1 MEQPQP
7 TVLHHTSNPM
17 AAYSELPNA
26 CYRDQ
31 EPGEEVKVLLRQHP
45 ILNLRWVIPALI
57 GFAAPF
63 IIGAI
68 NPASLSGFEYLANTP
83 QPTVF
88 LVLLLWYTF
97 VIGYALQSF
106 LSWYYNVYLITDRRI
121 VDVDFLGLLR
131 YASTEAELRQIQ
143 DVEHDQSGLW
153 QMLFNYGQV
162 KIQTAGVRQNLKFE
176 KVPKAHRVADIIT
189 DLLPEER
196 ILEEEQ
202 QPPTAPAT
210 EEVLS

>member
-1 MEQPQP
+1 MQEPQP
-7 TVLHHTSNPM
+7 TILHHTSNPI

-45 ILNLRWVIPALI
+45 VINLRWVIPFLLGILAPVILNAL
-57 GFAAPF
+57 
-63 IIGAI
+63 
-68 NPASLSGFEYLANTP
+68 NPASWPGLESLTNIPQATLFLA
-83 QPTVF
+83 
-88 LVLLLWYTF
+88 LLLWYTF
-97 VIGYALQSF
+97 LIGYALQSF
-106 LSWYYNVYLITDRRI
+106 LSWYYNVYLITDRRV
-121 VDVDFLGLLR
+121 VDVDFLGLLN

-153 QMLFNYGQV
+153 QMLFNYGNV

-196 ILEEEQ
+196 ALEETQ
-202 QPPTAPAT
+202 QPPAPPAQ
-210 EEVLS
+210 EVLS